1 MYVEQFFWILVL
13 LWSAISA
20 LFQYPTWLRAL
31 PDICAHFLPR
41 WIPAW
46 GLWEIDS
53 TYYGVVPPLFLTPK
67 ELSSACA
74 VAVVSLISGVTDV
87 VILSFLLWH
96 SSAPAINF
104 VLGLS
109 RENKVPIYSAWQ
121 TPATQPRGLSTF
133 YLKWHT
139 CTKVFFA
146 TLPLIATGWKQSK
159 YATANQLTLMV
170 RAYNHNLIQQLFL
183 KVW

>member
-31 PDICAHFLPR
+31 PDMCAHFLPR

-104 VLGLS
+104 VLEVSGEKLGS
-109 RENKVPIYSAWQ
+109 NLLRLTNSSCSGQQPIYLFPQILIHLVEMQAFPLCSH
-121 TPATQPRGLSTF
+121 PTF
-133 YLKWHT
+133 SHQFSLL
-139 CTKVFFA
+139 A
-146 TLPLIATGWKQSK
+146 
-159 YATANQLTLMV
+159 
-170 RAYNHNLIQQLFL
+170 
-183 KVW
+183 